1 MNCNIMNYK
10 KLLSAYVEEV
20 VKRSDLESLVK
31 KLRSAQIAE
40 KYSRIFNELSDGNK
54 QAWEIANNTKLMYE
68 AEIDK
73 MINTFEKDK

>member
-10 KLLSAYVEEV
+10 ELLNAYVEEV
-20 VKRSDLESLVK
+20 VKRSELESLVK

-40 KYSRIFNELSDGNK
+40 KYSRVFSEMSDGNR